1 LMASRRP
8 ETMAKRAREQ
18 AVKEKRERKHE
29 RKQAAA
35 AARLAGDVAPV
46 ENGEGEPGSDAD
58 MPGEPLSEE
67 TASSATALN
76 GTPPAE

>member
-1 LMASRRP
+1 
-8 ETMAKRAREQ
+8 MAKRAREQ

-46 ENGEGEPGSDAD
+46 EDLAGEPGGDDDSSESAA
-58 MPGEPLSEE
+58 GEAVAVSNDL
-67 TASSATALN
+67 
-76 GTPPAE
+76 PAAE